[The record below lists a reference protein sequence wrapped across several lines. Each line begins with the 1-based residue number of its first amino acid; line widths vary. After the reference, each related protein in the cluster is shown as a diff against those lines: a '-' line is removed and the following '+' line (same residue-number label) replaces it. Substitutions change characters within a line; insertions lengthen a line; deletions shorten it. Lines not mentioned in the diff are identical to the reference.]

1 MTDLVK
7 ANSNALGMKIAY
19 AERLAQAGLLP
30 QAYRQ
35 QPANV
40 LLIVEQAE
48 ALGIPFASALNGIH
62 VIDGRPSV
70 SPALMS
76 GLVRRAGHK
85 LRVTGDDTRAVAEIV
100 RADDPDFT
108 FRSEWTLERA
118 KQAGLAGRGQWSKYP
133 AAMLKARAISEVCR
147 DACQEVLAGVYTT
160 EELNGDVAVTA
171 DGDVVAV
178 TVVDDNPFTPAT
190 DPAVEALRAKL
201 EADDSEPVDAEI
213 VEDCPGWPERIA
225 AAASRNALRDLYR
238 EANACGVA
246 DTYRDAFLSRNDE
259 FPTDEAAS

>member
-171 DGDVVAV
+171 DGDVVAA
-178 TVVDDNPFTPAT
+178 TVVDDNPFTPVPDA
-190 DPAVEALRAKL
+190 AVEALRVKL
-201 EADDSEPVDAEI
+201 EGDDTDTVDAEI
-213 VEDCPGWPERIA
+213 VDDSPTWEERIA
-225 AAASRNALRDLYR
+225 DAHGIDDLRDLYR
-238 EANACGVA
+238 ELISAGLLEVHGPEVI
-246 DTYRDAFLSRNDE
+246 RRVDE
-259 FPTDEAAS
+259 LKAAS

>member
-1 MTDLVK
+1 MTELVK

-62 VIDGRPSV
+62 VIDGKPTI

-85 LRVTGDDTRAVAEIV
+85 LRVAGNDTRAVAEIV

-160 EELNGDVAVTA
+160 EELDGDVAVTA

-178 TVVDDNPFTPAT
+178 AVVDDQPFTPAPE
-190 DPAVEALRAKL
+190 PALEALRAKL
-201 EADDSEPVDAEI
+201 EAEDEPVEAEI
-213 VEDCPGWPERIA
+213 VDDSPTWEERLEWATDIDA
-225 AAASRNALRDLYR
+225 CRELYRDLQ
-238 EANACGVA
+238 AAGLL
-246 DTYRDAFLSRNDE
+246 DTYGPRVLQRVGDLKATS
-259 FPTDEAAS
+259 

>member
-62 VIDGRPSV
+62 VIDGRPTV

-85 LRVTGDDTRAVAEIV
+85 LRVSGDDTRAVAEIV

-178 TVVDDNPFTPAT
+178 SVVDDQPFTPAT
-190 DPAVEALRAKL
+190 DPAVEALRVKL
-201 EADDSEPVDAEI
+201 EADDEPVDAEI
-213 VEDCPGWPERIA
+213 VDDSPTWEERLEWATDIEA
-225 AAASRNALRDLYR
+225 CRELYRDLQ
-238 EANACGVA
+238 AAGLL
-246 DTYRDAFLSRNDE
+246 DTYGPLVIRRVNDLKA
-259 FPTDEAAS
+259 TS

>member
-7 ANSNALGMKIAY
+7 VNSNALGMKIAY

-48 ALGIPFASALNGIH
+48 ALGVPFASALNGIH
-62 VIDGRPSV
+62 IIEGRPTI

-85 LRVTGDDTRAVAEIV
+85 LRVTGNDTRAVAEII

-108 FRSEWTLERA
+108 FRSEWTIERA
-118 KQAGLAGRGQWSKYP
+118 KQAGLAGRGQWGKYP

-178 TVVDDNPFTPAT
+178 TVVDDNPFTPVP
-190 DPAVEALRAKL
+190 DPAVEALRVKL
-201 EADDSEPVDAEI
+201 EADDTEPVDAEI
-213 VEDCPGWPERIA
+213 VDDSPTWEERLDWATDIDA
-225 AAASRNALRDLYR
+225 CRELYRDLQS
-238 EANACGVA
+238 AGLL
-246 DTYRDAFLSRNDE
+246 DTYGPRVLQRVEDLKATS
-259 FPTDEAAS
+259 

>member
-1 MTDLVK
+1 MSGDLVR
-7 ANSNALGMKIAY
+7 AAASNALGMKIAY

-30 QAYRQ
+30 AAYRQ

-48 ALGIPFASALNGIH
+48 ALGVPFASALNGIH
-62 VIDGRPSV
+62 VIDGKPTV

-85 LRVTGDDTRAVAEIV
+85 LRVTGDDTRAVAEII

-108 FRSEWTLERA
+108 FRSEWTLDRA
-118 KQAGLAGRGQWSKYP
+118 KKAGLAGRGSWAKYP

-160 EELNGDVAVTA
+160 EELGGDVVVDA
-171 DGDVVAV
+171 DGDVVPV
-178 TVVDDNPFTPAT
+178 PVDNPFTPL
-190 DPAVEALRAKL
+190 PVE
-201 EADDSEPVDAEI
+201 DDGDVLDAEL
-213 VEDCPGWPERIA
+213 VDESDPWDERIA
-225 AAASRNALRDLYR
+225 AATTVDELRALYAELQSAGLLAEHGPAVLARVDEVKAEVAS
-238 EANACGVA
+238 
-246 DTYRDAFLSRNDE
+246 
-259 FPTDEAAS
+259 

>member
-7 ANSNALGMKIAY
+7 VNSNALGMKIAY

-62 VIDGRPSV
+62 VIDGRPTV

-178 TVVDDNPFTPAT
+178 SAVDDQPFNPAP
-190 DPAVEALRAKL
+190 DPALQALRAKL
-201 EADDSEPVDAEI
+201 EADDTEPVDAEI
-213 VEDCPGWPERIA
+213 VDDSPTWEERIEWA
-225 AAASRNALRDLYR
+225 TDLEACRELYRDLQAADLVDEYGPLVIR
-238 EANACGVA
+238 RANDLKA
-246 DTYRDAFLSRNDE
+246 TS
-259 FPTDEAAS
+259 

>member
-1 MTDLVK
+1 MTELVK

-62 VIDGRPSV
+62 VIDGKPTI

-85 LRVTGDDTRAVAEIV
+85 LRVTGNDTRAVAEIV

-160 EELNGDVAVTA
+160 EELDGDVAVTA

-178 TVVDDNPFTPAT
+178 AVVDDQPFTPAPE
-190 DPAVEALRAKL
+190 PALEALRAKL
-201 EADDSEPVDAEI
+201 EAEDEPVEAEI
-213 VEDCPGWPERIA
+213 VDDSPTWEERLDWATDIEA
-225 AAASRNALRDLYR
+225 CRELYRDLQ
-238 EANACGVA
+238 AAGLL
-246 DTYRDAFLSRNDE
+246 DTYGPRVLQRVGDLKATS
-259 FPTDEAAS
+259 

>member
-1 MTDLVK
+1 MSDLVK
-7 ANSNALGMKIAY
+7 ATPNVLSAKIAY

-30 QAYRQ
+30 AAYRS

-48 ALGIPFASALNGIH
+48 ALGIPVMTALNGVH
-62 VIDGRPSV
+62 VIDGKPTI

-76 GLVRRAGHK
+76 ALVRRAGHK

-118 KQAGLAGRGQWSKYP
+118 KKAGLAGRGSWGKYP

-147 DACQEVLAGVYTT
+147 DACQEVVAGVYTP
-160 EELNGDVAVTA
+160 EELGADVVVDA
-171 DGDVVAV
+171 DGDVIAADLHAAPQPEHEPVAV
-178 TVVDDNPFTPAT
+178 EDEDVVD
-190 DPAVEALRAKL
+190 AVLV
-201 EADDSEPVDAEI
+201 DDSPDWH
-213 VEDCPGWPERIA
+213 DRIA
-225 AAASRNALRDLYR
+225 TATSLDELRDLYR
-238 EANACGVA
+238 ELISA
-246 DTYRDAFLSRNDE
+246 DLLDLYGPEVLRRVDE
-259 FPTDEAAS
+259 MKAAS